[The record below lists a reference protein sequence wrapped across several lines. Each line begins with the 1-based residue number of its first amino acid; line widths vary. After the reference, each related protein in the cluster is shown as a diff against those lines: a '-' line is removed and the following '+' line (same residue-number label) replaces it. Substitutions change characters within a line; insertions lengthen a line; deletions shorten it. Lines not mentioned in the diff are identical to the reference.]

1 MLKLTNTV
9 KETELVSEAAAALRG
24 VLGRVPFVQVKG
36 LERDVPLSD
45 RSGLRMDI
53 LVRLRV
59 AERSWRLV
67 VHVQREGHPKQVRMA
82 ALQLNDILSRLPGSS
97 MYGVVL
103 APFISERSAD
113 VCREAGVGY
122 VDLAGT
128 CSIAFDHVFFET
140 RGAENPRRARRDL
153 RSLFTPKAARVL
165 RVLLEGPVRPW
176 KVTDL
181 SAAARVSLGHVSN
194 VRKLLV
200 DQEWAAAE
208 RTGLRLT
215 RPDELLQAWGSAY
228 RPSVRAREALY
239 TALHG
244 ERLDAA
250 VRAALAD
257 AGSGSHLLLA
267 SFSAARWLAPYARQ
281 ATTFF
286 FADAVGRAAVRRHLH
301 LEPAA
306 RGENV
311 VIEEPKEDDVFVARL
326 EPAPGIWCSGA
337 VQTWLDLSASGE
349 RGREAAAYLLGEKL
363 LPAWRISP

>member
-1 MLKLTNTV
+1 MLKPTNAV

-24 VLGRVPFVQVKG
+24 VLGHVPFVQIKG
-36 LERDVPLSD
+36 LERDVRLAD
-45 RSGLRMDI
+45 RRGSRADI

-59 AERSWRLV
+59 AGKSWRLV
-67 VHVQREGHPKQVRMA
+67 VEVKREGHPKQVRAA

-97 MYGVVL
+97 MYGVIL
-103 APFISERSAD
+103 APFVSERSAE
-113 VCREAGVGY
+113 VCREAGVGH
-122 VDLAGT
+122 VDLAGNYRL
-128 CSIAFDHVFFET
+128 AFDHVFLQT

-153 RSLFTPKAARVL
+153 RSLFTPKAARIL
-165 RVLLEGPVRPW
+165 RVLLDGPVRPW

-194 VRKLLV
+194 VRKRLI
-200 DQEWAAAE
+200 DQEWAVAD

-215 RPDELLQAWGSAY
+215 RPDHVLVAWGSAY

>member
-1 MLKLTNTV
+1 MLKQANTMKV
-9 KETELVSEAAAALRG
+9 TDSVSEAAAALRG

-36 LERDVPLSD
+36 LERDVPLQD

-53 LVRLRV
+53 VVRLRV
-59 AERSWRLV
+59 AEQSWRLV
-67 VHVQREGHPKQVRMA
+67 VDVKREGHPKQVRMA
-82 ALQLNDILSRLPGSS
+82 ALQLTDILSRLPGSS
-97 MYGVVL
+97 TYGVVL
-103 APFISERSAD
+103 ASFISERSAE

-122 VDLAGT
+122 VDLAGNHRLV
-128 CSIAFDHVFFET
+128 FGHVFLET
-140 RGAENPRRARRDL
+140 RGAENPRRVRRDL

-165 RVLLEGPVRPW
+165 RVLLDGPVRPW

-194 VRKLLV
+194 VRKLLL

-208 RTGLRLT
+208 RTGLRVT
-215 RPDELLQAWGSAY
+215 RPDDLLQAWGSAY
-228 RPSVRAREALY
+228 RPRIRVRETLY

-286 FADAVGRAAVRRHLH
+286 FADAVGHAAVRRHLR

-311 VIEEPKEDDVFVARL
+311 VIEEPQEDDVFLARL

-349 RGREAAAYLLGEKL
+349 RGLEAAAHLLREKL
-363 LPAWRISP
+363 HPAWRISA